1 MTPDAKRDA
10 LIKIHQ
16 LVSTAQAGNALQIC
30 TLVAEMSRQVLKGD
44 EKAGI

>member
-1 MTPDAKRDA
+1 MTADAKRDA

-16 LVSTAQAGNALQIC
+16 LAAMAQASNALQIC

-44 EKAGI
+44 E